1 MSTTTRE
8 TDGCG
13 GPPPELQV
21 LFTQQPATTD
31 SRCHPPTVK
40 LIGLL
45 PRKLQRNYATRA
57 RGEISRQRWSEPSR
71 FLGRGPACGS
81 RHRGGFTTRSPR
93 FPGRAR
99 ATWREKPR
107 RTSRAAREIL
117 AELLAAG
124 LVGWEEEHGV
134 DLIWSASFL

>member
-1 MSTTTRE
+1 MSRTTRE

-40 LIGLL
+40 LIVLL

-71 FLGRGPACGS
+71 FLVSRLHAARDIAGGLPRDLPVSPAA
-81 RHRGGFTTRSPR
+81 
-93 FPGRAR
+93 RAR
-99 ATWREKPR
+99 HDARNR
-107 RTSRAAREIL
+107 GARAVPPVRYSPSCS
-117 AELLAAG
+117 LLG
-124 LVGWEEEHGV
+124 WLVGRRSMGV
-134 DLIWSASFL
+134 DLI